1 MFLQNVLGDEL
12 SISLFVRL
20 LLWEIELSKSV

>member
-1 MFLQNVLGDEL
+1 MFLQNVLGDEFR
-12 SISLFVRL
+12 ISLFVRL